1 MTVKAKEKGK
11 AKKGPALV
19 VDRINVFY
27 GKVQILHEVSMAV
40 EAGEIVTII
49 GPNGAGKSTTL
60 KAVFGIAPVKG
71 GRVVFEGKD
80 ITNWR
85 TSELVNL
92 GLSYIPQGGAIFPSL
107 TVQENLEMGAF
118 IRKDAKAV
126 ADDIE
131 GVMDQFPILRERKD
145 QEAGLMSGGEQQ
157 ILALGRALML
167 SPKLMLLDEPSLGLA
182 PKVVG
187 ELLDQIKEINK
198 TGVTMIIVEQNA
210 SMALDMADRGY
221 VLELGRNKLEGKGK
235 DLLSDE
241 RVKRIYLGGI

>member
-1 MTVKAKEKGK
+1 MAKGKVKAGE
-11 AKKGPALV
+11 GPALV

-60 KAVFGIAPVKG
+60 KAIFGIAPVKG

-80 ITNWR
+80 ITNWE
-85 TSELVNL
+85 TSKLVNF

-107 TVQENLEMGAF
+107 SVQENLEMGAF

-198 TGVTMIIVEQNA
+198 TGVTIIIVEQNA